1 MNVMAWHKGGFTE
14 RMANSMLA
22 GAVLLTDETSYQR
35 GQFRSGQ
42 ECQMFSLTELDKLP
56 ELTRKILQDDEERT
70 RIAKNGYAYAKK
82 NHTWESRAEY
92 LLTLIDQADRW
103 GRKNDQSIY
112 NDT

>member
-70 RIAKNGYAYAKK
+70 RIAKKWLCLMQKK
-82 NHTWESRAEY
+82 IIHGKAVRNTCLH
-92 LLTLIDQADRW
+92 
-103 GRKNDQSIY
+103 
-112 NDT
+112 

>member
-1 MNVMAWHKGGFTE
+1 
-14 RMANSMLA
+14 
-22 GAVLLTDETSYQR
+22 
-35 GQFRSGQ
+35 
-42 ECQMFSLTELDKLP
+42 MFSLTELDKLP